1 MGKGGMR
8 EQMPQTARFIDGL
21 REAFG
26 ADQVDPSIRAGMRG
40 EPRFYAREAGHELGC
55 AATQAD
61 AARCIEV
68 GVPLMAKWTWKEAS
82 Q

>member
-40 EPRFYAREAGHELGC
+40 EPRFYATENGHELGC
-55 AATQAD
+55 AATLAD
-61 AARCIEV
+61 PARCVEV
-68 GVPLMAKWTWKEAS
+68 GVEMPAQWTRKVAR
-82 Q
+82 